1 MSPVIAVREL
11 RKAYRRIKRRHGPF
25 GAVRGLFSP
34 EYHMQDAVCG
44 VSFIVSEGE
53 RVAIIG
59 PNGAGKST
67 TLKMLSGVLRPTSG
81 SAEVLGLTPWRQRRA
96 LAYGIGVV
104 FGQRSQLWA
113 ELPPRDAFLLLRRI
127 YNQDADVFRRRLDE
141 LVERFGLADILDQPV
156 RQLSLGQRMR
166 CEITASLLHEP
177 KLLFLDEPTIGLD
190 ITAKAAIRDFI
201 LEQSRERGQTVL
213 LTSHDTRDIELVC
226 ERVIVINEGRI
237 VVDQPVA
244 ELRRRF
250 LSRKV
255 IRIQST
261 APSVTVNLP
270 GATRRA
276 SELHTTILVVDTVRA
291 RIEQVIATALAQ
303 GGIDDVAIE
312 DPPME
317 EVIHEIYAVHAS
329 Q

>member
-11 RKAYRRIKRRHGPF
+11 RKAYRRIKRRRGPF
-25 GAVRGLFSP
+25 GALRGLFSP
-34 EYHMQDAVCG
+34 DYQMQDAVSG
-44 VSFIVSEGE
+44 VSFTVSEGE

-67 TLKMLSGVLRPTSG
+67 TLKMLSGVLQPTSG
-81 SAEVLGLTPWRQRRA
+81 SAEVLGLTPWQQRRA
-96 LAYGIGVV
+96 LAYRIGVV

-113 ELPPRDAFLLLRRI
+113 ELPARDAFLLLRRI
-127 YNQDADVFRRRLDE
+127 YNQDADVFRRRLAE
-141 LVERFGLADILDQPV
+141 LAERFGLAGILDQPV

-201 LEQSRERGQTVL
+201 REQSRKAGQTVL
-213 LTSHDTRDIELVC
+213 MTSHDTRDIELVC
-226 ERVIVINEGRI
+226 ERVIVINEGCI
-237 VVDQPVA
+237 VVDQPVG

-255 IRIQST
+255 ITIRST
-261 APSVTVNLP
+261 AASVTVDLP
-270 GATRRA
+270 GVTRRA
-276 SELHTTILVVDTVRA
+276 SEVHTTVLVVDTVRA
-291 RIEQVIATALAQ
+291 RIEQVITMALAQ

-317 EVIHEIYAVHAS
+317 DVIREIYAVHAS